1 MGLDCKEIL
10 LILSDAVK
18 LLYGQKKLHR
28 LYSEN
33 CEHLKYF
40 RRFIGAQ
47 EAQANH
53 ETTNQLPLMPTD

>member
-1 MGLDCKEIL
+1 MALDCKETL
-10 LILSDAVK
+10 LLLNDAVK
-18 LLYGQKKLHR
+18 LLYGQKKLHP

-33 CEHLKYF
+33 HEHLKYF

>member
-1 MGLDCKEIL
+1 MALDCKETL
-10 LILSDAVK
+10 LLLNDAVK

-33 CEHLKYF
+33 REHLKYF

-53 ETTNQLPLMPTD
+53 ETTN

>member
-1 MGLDCKEIL
+1 MALDCKETL
-10 LILSDAVK
+10 LLLNDAVK

-33 CEHLKYF
+33 REHLKYF

>member
-1 MGLDCKEIL
+1 MALDCKEIL

-33 CEHLKYF
+33 HEHLKYF

-53 ETTNQLPLMPTD
+53 ETTNQLPLIPTD

>member
-1 MGLDCKEIL
+1 MALDCKETL
-10 LILSDAVK
+10 LLLNDAVK
-18 LLYGQKKLHR
+18 LLYGQKKLHT

-33 CEHLKYF
+33 HEHLKYF

>member
-1 MGLDCKEIL
+1 M
-10 LILSDAVK
+10 LSDAVK
-18 LLYGQKKLHR
+18 LLYGLNKLHR

-33 CEHLKYF
+33 REHLKYF